1 MPAAPRPR
9 QASVADWFETSAAC
23 ALAQAERE
31 LLLPQLALRPS
42 WPVLWLMPAAGWA
55 PQRSAVARL
64 IGLQQR
70 AGQWRGD
77 LVCRLPLPMAAQS
90 VGTVVLQH
98 PGAGMAEALLEDVAR
113 LLLPGGVLLLAVAR
127 AQHPARLL
135 CPGHVLWQ
143 GPAGGWR
150 AGLAA
155 HGLRLRQVHRIGP
168 RGLKPE
174 HACVV
179 LEAEK
184 RTVAPVGPQATR
196 RLAVQVATRHS
207 LKVT

>member
-1 MPAAPRPR
+1 MAR
-9 QASVADWFETSAAC
+9 
-23 ALAQAERE
+23 ALARAERE
-31 LLLPQLALRPS
+31 LILPQLALRPS
-42 WPVLWLMPAAGWA
+42 WPVLWLSPCAGWLA
-55 PQRSAVARL
+55 QPQAIARL
-64 IGLQQR
+64 IALDHR
-70 AGQWRGD
+70 AGQWHGD
-77 LVCRLPLPMAAQS
+77 LACRVPLPLAGQS

-98 PGAGMAEALLEDVAR
+98 PGAVMAAALLEDVSR

-127 AQHPARLL
+127 PQHPARLL

-143 GPAGGWR
+143 RPAGGWHAAL
-150 AGLAA
+150 AGN
-155 HGLRLRQVHRIGP
+155 GLRLRQVHRIGP

-207 LKVT
+207 SLKVT